1 MQEHHMPAAQALES
15 DVQTMRR
22 FNRFYTQK
30 IGVLQEGLLD
40 SPFSLTELRVLYE
53 LANGTGLTASQMNK
67 TLDLDVGYLSRI
79 LRNFEKRG
87 LVERA
92 TSKSDGRANVIK
104 LTAAG
109 LSAFQPLNDRSSE
122 QVKALLHK
130 LSEDKRRLLVEA
142 MKTIENL
149 LSNDEQQTEP
159 FVLRPH
165 QPGDMGWV
173 VHRQGYLYAHEYG
186 WTQEFEALVAEI
198 TAQFIRNFD
207 ANRERCWI
215 AEMNDEVVGS
225 VFVVKDSDTVAK
237 LRLLYVE
244 PKARGFGIGDKLV
257 RECIKFARQA
267 GYKKMILWTNDI
279 LHAAR
284 RIYERAGF
292 KLVEENGHHSFGHD
306 LVGQTWELDL
316 T

>member
-1 MQEHHMPAAQALES
+1 MPTAQAF
-15 DVQTMRR
+15 DVDIQRMRR

-40 SPFSLTELRVLYE
+40 SPFSLTEVRVLYE
-53 LANGTGLTASQMNK
+53 LANGKNLTASQMNK

-92 TSKSDGRANVIK
+92 TSKTDGRANVIK
-104 LTAAG
+104 LTPAG
-109 LSAFQPLNDRSSE
+109 LEAFRPLNDRSSN
-122 QVKALLHK
+122 QVRLMLNE
-130 LSEDKRRLLVEA
+130 LSQEKRKQLVEA
-142 MKTIENL
+142 MNTIENL
-149 LSNDEQQTEP
+149 LSDKTPPAEP

-186 WTQEFEALVAEI
+186 WSQEFEALVAEI
-198 TAQFIRNFD
+198 AAQFIRNFD
-207 ANRERCWI
+207 PKCERCWI
-215 AEMNDEVVGS
+215 AEMNDEIVGS
-225 VFVVKDSDTVAK
+225 VFVVRESDTVAK

-244 PKARGFGIGDKLV
+244 PKARGMGIGDKLV
-257 RECIKFARQA
+257 RECIKFSRQT
-267 GYKKMILWTNDI
+267 GYKKIILWTNDI

-284 RIYERAGF
+284 KIYERAGF
-292 KLVEENGHHSFGHD
+292 KLVEENKHHSFGHD

>member
-1 MQEHHMPAAQALES
+1 MPIAQALES

-53 LANGTGLTASQMNK
+53 LANGKALTASQMNK

-87 LVERA
+87 FVER
-92 TSKSDGRANVIK
+92 TPSKDDARAHCIE

-109 LSAFQPLNDRSSE
+109 AAAFQPLNDRSSE
-122 QVKALLHK
+122 QVESLLGK
-130 LSEDKRRLLVEA
+130 LSDDKRKQLMQA
-142 MKTIENL
+142 MNTIENL
-149 LSNDEQQTEP
+149 LSGTEPKTEP

-207 ANRERCWI
+207 AQRERCWI
-215 AEMNDEVVGS
+215 AEINEEIVGS
-225 VFVVKDSDTVAK
+225 VFLVKESDAVAK

-244 PKARGFGIGDKLV
+244 PKARGLGIGDKLV

-267 GYKKMILWTNDI
+267 GYKKMVLWTNDI

-292 KLVEENGHHSFGHD
+292 RLIEEDHHHSFGHD
-306 LVGQTWELDL
+306 LVGQNWELDL
-316 T
+316 G